1 MFKLTFLLCGTIF
14 LTMLIGGQDRG
25 QVRFGLMPQ
34 PESTAALTVTPDPA
48 PRPEPAAAEPAVT
61 EAAFVPQAPV
71 MVQPAVEVVVAT
83 PEPAVQAPAETPPLR
98 VMRVD
103 ARSANV
109 RQGPGTDQPVVG
121 RLTRGEEVIIVT
133 EGQGTDGWSLIRLEG
148 DGLEGWVA
156 SRLLT
161 E

>member
-1 MFKLTFLLCGTIF
+1 MFRLTFFLCGTIF

-25 QVRFGLMPQ
+25 QLRFGLMPQ
-34 PESTAALTVTPDPA
+34 PEPVAVAVA
-48 PRPEPAAAEPAVT
+48 PQPEPETVAPEAAVT
-61 EAAFVPQAPV
+61 EAAFIPQTPV
-71 MVQPAVEVVVAT
+71 MVQPAVEVVTAT
-83 PEPAVQAPAETPPLR
+83 PEPAAQPVAEAAPVR

-103 ARSANV
+103 TRSANV

-121 RLTRGEEVIIVT
+121 RLTRGEEVIVVT
-133 EGQGTDGWSLIRLEG
+133 EGQGPDGWSLIRIEG

-156 SRLLT
+156 ARLLT